1 MATTVD
7 TLLVRIEADMRDVRR
22 DLARLEKE
30 TSTHSKKISR
40 SLGGIGTAAKAV
52 LGGVLIQQLARG
64 TLALTKFASDMEE
77 MSAMSEAVFG
87 SFIHSVRNELDQFG
101 EAVGRSR
108 FDLEAMAASVQDT
121 FVPLGFARGQA
132 ADLSVALTKLAV
144 DVASFKNESE
154 QATMQAFQ
162 SALVGNHE
170 AVRRF
175 GIVITEAELK
185 AELFRMGITKNAKD
199 VDAATKVQ
207 ARLNLIMAGTVDAQG
222 DAARTSGSYANQ
234 TRALDAQLKLL
245 AADVGNELLPVMK
258 DLVALAIEGTK
269 GFRDFLAAIGIGG
282 SETQKAARATQER
295 MIAEQNLADVMQ
307 RVRDMSMSSGAAN
320 RLLHDAQM
328 ELAEAALAEEA
339 AIEALMKSKG
349 LLNDATEEQVTNNQ
363 NVKKELSDVEKFV
376 IEQARQQEI
385 LMLKL
390 TGASEAT
397 IAQKEAQ
404 HALGKEYLDNQELVD
419 REIKTTTDLTAQI
432 AAQTEATAKL
442 KEIED
447 KRREAQE
454 GGVQQLEDLKNQH
467 MMLTA
472 ELNGQT
478 EAQLAQ
484 LEAAIQHGNL
494 EDGVSERILAQIAA
508 NHKLKAQIDE
518 KTKAQNA
525 SNDSIQKGVDYVA
538 SFNAEETVL
547 LETQQALN
555 DALAAGKINSD
566 EFGEAQNMLA
576 LELKRLD
583 PMFAATEQ
591 AAQRAGDAIAD
602 SLADAV
608 VSGKF
613 NADML
618 KNIFKDLIKTL
629 IAEAIK
635 TFVIRKIMSAFMGGF
650 GGGGSVGGSSGFGG
664 DSFMAFAGG
673 GRIPARA
680 TGGPVLVGE
689 RGPELFIPHS
699 AGNIKNKMDTKN
711 MLQGGGAPVNVYQT
725 IQVDTGVSQTVKT
738 EMMNMLPRFKA
749 ETMQAVIDGKR
760 RGKAIS
766 KVFA

>member
-307 RVRDMSMSSGAAN
+307 RVRDMSMSSRAAN

-339 AIEALMKSKG
+339 AINALMKSKG
-349 LLNDATEEQVTNNQ
+349 LLNDETEEQVTNNK

-385 LMLKL
+385 LMLRL

-583 PMFAATEQ
+583 PMFKATEN

-602 SLADAV
+602 SLAEAV

-618 KNIFKDLIKTL
+618 KNIFANLVKTL

-635 TFVIRKIMSAFMGGF
+635 TFVIKKIMSSIFMGF
-650 GGGGSVGGSSGFGG
+650 GGGGSIGGGFSFGG
-664 DSFMAFAGG
+664 IDGFAGG
-673 GRIPARA
+673 GKIPARA